1 MVHKRHIKFHCICIL
16 ETVSNETKHIYNIFP
31 SVKFITI
38 VFHILCHVFS
48 IQEMKKLAED
58 EDRILEL
65 LRDLP
70 QLEKIAKDRQEL
82 FNGNEQ
88 LAKDN
93 VAKKPVLEESKRILL
108 EKVSASNVLINMF
121 TWGNNVDSRGS
132 I

>member
-1 MVHKRHIKFHCICIL
+1 
-16 ETVSNETKHIYNIFP
+16 
-31 SVKFITI
+31 
-38 VFHILCHVFS
+38 
-48 IQEMKKLAED
+48 MKKLAED

-108 EKVSASNVLINMF
+108 EKVSASNVLITMF
-121 TWGNNVDSRGS
+121 TWGNTVDSQDVPNTLS
-132 I
+132 FLIIFMF